1 MSSNI
6 PTVKDLFNA
15 GAHFGHLRS
24 RTDARAHDFVYT
36 FKDRVAVINLDET
49 VKQIERAVDFLNSQA
64 KKGALILLSGTKIQ
78 AKDKIKEVAD
88 RLKMP
93 YINERWPGGL
103 ITNFEVVSKSIKKM
117 INIEKE
123 LAESKYDH
131 LTKNE
136 KLKIEKKLDKS
147 KMIFDG
153 LRTLE
158 RIPDILLVVDAKEEE
173 IAILEAKAKG
183 IPVVAIC
190 DTNANPKAVDY
201 PIVANDDSR
210 KTIAMVLDILAD
222 NFSKNYKAQAA
233 SQDNDMD
240 KRVNKALGEKT
251 KKSDKESGGAK
262 TKKRSVKKK

>member
-1 MSSNI
+1 
-6 PTVKDLFNA
+6 
-15 GAHFGHLRS
+15 
-24 RTDARAHDFVYT
+24 
-36 FKDRVAVINLDET
+36 
-49 VKQIERAVDFLNSQA
+49 
-64 KKGALILLSGTKIQ
+64 
-78 AKDKIKEVAD
+78 
-88 RLKMP
+88 
-93 YINERWPGGL
+93 
-103 ITNFEVVSKSIKKM
+103 M

-222 NFSKNYKAQAA
+222 NFSKK
-233 SQDNDMD
+233 
-240 KRVNKALGEKT
+240 
-251 KKSDKESGGAK
+251 
-262 TKKRSVKKK
+262 